1 MLIMKKLLYILLA
14 GILAASCCNSVVKVV
29 EPTNELGSAKDRT
42 EKMKLTP
49 GKLLRINGFT
59 VGNCAAAVEQGLRM
73 DVMLSDFIVFKEGV
87 TEEDVVNMFV
97 SAKAAMDSTGARMW
111 CVHLPYSTYNV
122 ATRDEDRRK
131 EGIEKLTWLMRLS
144 MEYFKPQCFVVH
156 PGTGSN
162 FVADEKY
169 EAAFMQSRRSIR
181 ELQEALEGFNNV
193 YGLSSILCVENGP
206 KNVAYDSKSLLK
218 LLDAPGLEKVRIC
231 LDTGHALIPMNGEYW
246 DMENMTSIANGDA
259 VQMLREIGTRLGT
272 LHIQQNHGAI
282 GHTGTFD
289 EHIEPWKDGLID
301 WGEFYDVLL
310 NDCLYRGCV
319 LYETSHHAEFKDN
332 GSTMETV
339 RANYD
344 EVLYGSYLERL
355 SK

>member
-1 MLIMKKLLYILLA
+1 MKKLLYILLA
-14 GILAASCCNSVVKVV
+14 GFAVASCCCNAITVV
-29 EPTNELGSAKDRT
+29 EPTNELGSVKDKT

-59 VGNCAAAVEQGLRM
+59 VENCAAAVAAGLQM

-87 TEEDVVNMFV
+87 AEADVVDMFV
-97 SAKAAMDSTGARMW
+97 SAKAAMDSSGARMW

-122 ATRDEDRRK
+122 ATRDEDRRR
-131 EGIEKLTWLMRLS
+131 EGIEKLTWLMGLS
-144 MEYFKPQCFVVH
+144 MEYFRPQCFVVH
-156 PGTGSN
+156 PGTGKN
-162 FVADEKY
+162 FVADENY
-169 EAAFMQSRRSIR
+169 EAAFMQSRQSML
-181 ELQEALEGFNNV
+181 ELQAALDAYNAEYDLNA
-193 YGLSSILCVENGP
+193 ILCVENGP
-206 KNVAYDSKSLLK
+206 RNVAYDAKSLLG

-246 DMENMTSIANGDA
+246 DMENMTSLSNGDA

-272 LHIQQNHGAI
+272 LHIQQNHGAM
-282 GHTGTFD
+282 GRTGSFD

-319 LYETSHHAEFKDN
+319 LYETSHHAEYKDN

-339 RANYD
+339 RANYED
-344 EVLYGSYLERL
+344 VLYGSYMEYLN
-355 SK
+355 K